1 MRCKRCGVCC
11 QETEMLLSSEDV
23 RRLVKLGYP
32 VNSFAICQDGYLFL
46 RNIDGHCVFFDPERQ
61 ICKIYSSRPS
71 GCRIYPVIYDEDE
84 GIKTDKIC
92 ISRETVKEKELKNKG
107 KQVIRLLEKIDAEA
121 ENRKQHKP

>member
-1 MRCKRCGVCC
+1 
-11 QETEMLLSSEDV
+11 MLLSSDDV

-32 VNSFAICQDGYLFL
+32 VNSFVVYQDGYLFL
-46 RNIDGHCVFFDPERQ
+46 RNIDGHCVFFDPERL
-61 ICKIYSSRPS
+61 ICKIYSARPL

-92 ISRETVKEKELKNKG
+92 ISGETVKEKELKNKG

-121 ENRKQHKP
+121 ENRKKHKH

>member
-1 MRCKRCGVCC
+1 
-11 QETEMLLSSEDV
+11 MLLSSEDV

-32 VNSFAICQDGYLFL
+32 VNSFAICRDGYLFL

-61 ICKIYSSRPS
+61 ICKIYSARPS